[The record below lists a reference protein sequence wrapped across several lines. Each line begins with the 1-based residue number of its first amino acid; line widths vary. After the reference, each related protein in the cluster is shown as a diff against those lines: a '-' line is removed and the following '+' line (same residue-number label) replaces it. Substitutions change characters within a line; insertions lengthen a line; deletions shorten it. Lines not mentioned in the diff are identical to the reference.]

1 MRIKAK
7 DYPSVPA
14 LHAAAQAIP
23 EAVWQPDFK
32 GNDQRRLLSFSS
44 RPCPQDPVPVPVS
57 YVLPVSYRPRRPHD
71 ASRPHVPGN
80 LIAALTA
87 VSKKIDRLDYS
98 RYGYLNS
105 RDIEVTLTPAI
116 SLVFLSLLSLAF
128 IFFFLSHY
136 LFFHPLV
143 HRNPCCH
150 TTAAGTYM

>member
-1 MRIKAK
+1 
-7 DYPSVPA
+7 VPA

-32 GNDQRRLLSFSS
+32 GTDHNVFSASLRGPAHRTLSLSQS
-44 RPCPQDPVPVPVS
+44 LMCCP
-57 YVLPVSYRPRRPHD
+57 YRPRRPHD
-71 ASRPHVPGN
+71 ASHPHVPGN

-116 SLVFLSLLSLAF
+116 SLVFLSLLTFLLHLALSRALNP
-128 IFFFLSHY
+128 FLY
-136 LFFHPLV
+136 FALPT
-143 HRNPCCH
+143 R
-150 TTAAGTYM
+150 